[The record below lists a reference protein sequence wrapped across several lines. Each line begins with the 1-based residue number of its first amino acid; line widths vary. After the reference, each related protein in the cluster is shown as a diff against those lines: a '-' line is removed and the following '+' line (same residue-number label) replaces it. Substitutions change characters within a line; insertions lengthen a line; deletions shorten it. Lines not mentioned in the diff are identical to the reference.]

1 MKRLAF
7 FFGAL
12 LTASVAQSAEIPTSG
27 KGHVQNPVWSP
38 DGAWLAY
45 EVNNLSNSVDLWLV
59 KVDGGMGTQPRQ
71 LRIPGASRGFGAGG
85 TVVAAPAWTSKPQTM
100 LFFEG
105 SNAGGLLRI
114 YYAMPGSASPNE
126 FIDSNTQAGNL
137 SSPTMAADGTRFAFA
152 GDSRGKGDIMM
163 IDFAAGS
170 TVTEV
175 ANTSASENFPA
186 FAPSGKAVS
195 FSRKGNGEDLFY
207 WSDSGQENT
216 ISKAAG
222 DQTRP
227 RFVSDSEV
235 VFFTSERGEGRW
247 DVAVAPV
254 SGGRSRIVTRD
265 VRLPARAAPA
275 LTPDGKHVVVVSA
288 NPAEGDKIRIVSL
301 ENGSSQEIA
310 TGLVA
315 CGEPSVV
322 TSGGRSW
329 LAFTAL
335 PSAGADWRG
344 LHVLDITGKY

>member
-12 LTASVAQSAEIPTSG
+12 LTASVAQATEIPTTG

-45 EVNNLSNSVDLWLV
+45 EVNNLSNSVELWLV
-59 KVDGGMGTQPRQ
+59 KVDGGMGTQARQ

-85 TVVAAPAWTSKPQTM
+85 TVVAAPAWTTKPQTM

-126 FIDSNTQAGNL
+126 FIDSNTATGNL
-137 SSPTMAADGTRFAFA
+137 SSPAMSADGTRFAFA
-152 GDSRGKGDIMM
+152 GDSRGKGDIFV

-170 TVTEV
+170 SVLEV

-186 FAPSGKAVS
+186 FSPSGKSVS

-207 WSDSGQENT
+207 WKDDGQEGT
-216 ISKAAG
+216 LSKASG

-227 RFVSDSEV
+227 RFVSDSQV

-254 SGGRSRIVTRD
+254 GGGTSRIVTKD

-275 LTPDGKHVVVVSA
+275 LTPEGTHVVVVSA
-288 NPAEGDKIRIVSL
+288 NPAEGDKVRIVSL
-301 ENGSSQEIA
+301 ATGESTEVA

-315 CGEPSVV
+315 CGEPSVIAA
-322 TSGGRSW
+322 GGRTW

-344 LHVLDITGKY
+344 LHVVDVTGQY